1 MNYLKLVKNIKKKK
15 YSNYLNLKKD
25 FFDSYFQSRF
35 ELLYKIE
42 NLKKKKITFKK
53 KLLNQGKFKK
63 INTFLF
69 FFKTYQK
76 YIKNRKLSKNDKK
89 IIFSFYKK
97 YESNLNLK
105 KEYNYKLKKLV
116 QKETEIYSYILLAF
130 FLKFLNKIDNFQKLN
145 CLIKLND
152 DIILNKSKIKDKYFY
167 KLFIENIKLEIMWV
181 KKIK

>member
-1 MNYLKLVKNIKKKK
+1 MKK
-15 YSNYLNLKKD
+15 
-25 FFDSYFQSRF
+25 
-35 ELLYKIE
+35 EI
-42 NLKKKKITFKK
+42 
-53 KLLNQGKFKK
+53 
-63 INTFLF
+63 
-69 FFKTYQK
+69 
-76 YIKNRKLSKNDKK
+76 
-89 IIFSFYKK
+89 KK

-130 FLKFLNKIDNFQKLN
+130 FLKFLNKKDNFQKLN